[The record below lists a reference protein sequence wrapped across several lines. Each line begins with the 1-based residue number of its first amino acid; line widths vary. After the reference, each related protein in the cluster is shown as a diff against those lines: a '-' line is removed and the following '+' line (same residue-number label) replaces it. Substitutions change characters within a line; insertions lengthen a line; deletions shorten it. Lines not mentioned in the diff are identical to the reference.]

1 MPPRDLQER
10 TRLFAV
16 AIIRFCRDLPHT
28 DEAQDEGRQL
38 RRAATAVR
46 RNYRAARRGR
56 SRAEFEAKLGTVF
69 EEADECVDCLEALR
83 DTRIKTDENLIKEA
97 RELASIFAKAV
108 STPRARTRAAPRTS
122 PPASCTSYFE
132 LKVLKNLLFHFSAFQ
147 LFHLD
152 RVLFFRF
159 PRRHNPERAHLPV

>member
-10 TRLFAV
+10 TRLFAIAV
-16 AIIRFCRDLPHT
+16 VKFCRQLPKT
-28 DEAQDEGRQL
+28 DEAQEEARQL

-83 DTRIKTDENLIKEA
+83 DVRIKTDAALIQEA
-97 RELASIFAKAV
+97 RELASIFAT
-108 STPRARTRAAPRTS
+108 SFQRPARTRR
-122 PPASCTSYFE
+122 
-132 LKVLKNLLFHFSAFQ
+132 KK
-147 LFHLD
+147 D
-152 RVLFFRF
+152 
-159 PRRHNPERAHLPV
+159 LPNS

>member
-10 TRLFAV
+10 TRVFAIAV
-16 AIIRFCRDLPHT
+16 VKFCRTLPDT
-28 DEAQDEGRQL
+28 DEAQEEGRQL

-83 DTRIKTDENLIKEA
+83 DTRIKSDAALIQEA
-97 RELASIFAKAV
+97 RELASIFAKSV
-108 STPRARTRAAPRTS
+108 STARDNSRR
-122 PPASCTSYFE
+122 
-132 LKVLKNLLFHFSAFQ
+132 KK
-147 LFHLD
+147 D
-152 RVLFFRF
+152 F
-159 PRRHNPERAHLPV
+159 PNS